1 MELKYLALIC
11 NNGPA
16 SQTLQ
21 EANKVA
27 RTHVY
32 EEHIKEFDDEA
43 EEDIFTNEESVF
55 FTYLKKKH
63 ADLGEFKNL
72 KEYTAFLFQEFNQAF

>member
-27 RTHVY
+27 CTHVY
-32 EEHIKEFDDEA
+32 EEHIKKFDDEV
-43 EEDIFTNEESVF
+43 EEDIFTNEQSVF
-55 FTYLKKKH
+55 FT
-63 ADLGEFKNL
+63 
-72 KEYTAFLFQEFNQAF
+72 